1 MPRRSPDISGRKFG
15 RLTAIRL
22 VENNKFNHTQWECL
36 CDPKHGGCGSIVI
49 VATANLKNGNT
60 RSCGCLR
67 KDANMNSHTTHGFSS
82 YPEYSVWKGMLS
94 RCYNEKNNSYPEYG
108 GCGITVCD
116 EWKESFEAFYRDMG
130 PRPSQDHSIDR
141 KENDKGYSKENCRWA
156 TWEEQASNR
165 RNNLFYDYNGV
176 KRTLAAWCRE
186 LSLNYPTVYARL
198 QSGMPFEKAVEFEKK

>member
-1 MPRRSPDISGRKFG
+1 
-15 RLTAIRL
+15 
-22 VENNKFNHTQWECL
+22 
-36 CDPKHGGCGSIVI
+36 
-49 VATANLKNGNT
+49 
-60 RSCGCLR
+60 
-67 KDANMNSHTTHGFSS
+67 
-82 YPEYSVWKGMLS
+82 MLS
-94 RCYNEKNNSYPEYG
+94 RCYNEKNNSYLEYG

-116 EWKESFEAFYRDMG
+116 EWRESFEAFYQDMG

-141 KENDKGYSKENCRWA
+141 KENDKGYSKENCRWD